1 MGNTKGHCM
10 IQTFK
15 ILGLVVLTIFQSC
28 GLKTG
33 TDSTMLNTKSDNDI
47 FEKYSNDS
55 IRDRI
60 FRIAY
65 ENNSTAPSYIVFIA
79 EDLNTGTKKEIC
91 CEAPFLSGAMHRELR
106 KDYDEISS
114 KYIDSLILEDKDKN
128 FTFRN
133 EEALENISFKAYPDR
148 ETINKIA
155 SQNDLDYYFKKYG
168 ANDSINSIRFDSD
181 SGFVQETF
189 AHVMFKCGIL
199 TSRDCIAGNYIW
211 FGDPNL
217 SMPKLPEIDK

>member
-1 MGNTKGHCM
+1 MGKTKGHCM
-10 IQTFK
+10 KQTYK

-28 GLKTG
+28 GLKSG
-33 TDSTMLNTKSDNDI
+33 IDNTAIDNNSDIDI
-47 FEKYSNDS
+47 FENYSNDS
-55 IRDRI
+55 IRDQI

-65 ENNSTAPSYIVFIA
+65 ENKSTAPSYIVFIA

-91 CEAPFLSGAMHRELR
+91 CESPFLSGAMHRELR
-106 KDYDEISS
+106 KGYDEISS
-114 KYIDSLILEDKDKN
+114 KFIDSLILENKEKI
-128 FTFRN
+128 FKFKN
-133 EEALENISFKAYPDR
+133 EEALENISFKTYPDS
-148 ETINKIA
+148 ESIALIA

-168 ANDSINSIRFDSD
+168 ANDSIKSIRFDID
-181 SGFVQETF
+181 SGFVKETF
-189 AHVMFKCGIL
+189 AHVMFKCGII

>member
-1 MGNTKGHCM
+1 MGNTKGYCM
-10 IQTFK
+10 RQTFK

-28 GLKTG
+28 GLKSG
-33 TDSTMLNTKSDNDI
+33 ADSTVINTNSDIDI
-47 FEKYSNDS
+47 FENYSNDS

-114 KYIDSLILEDKDKN
+114 KYIDSLILEDKDKI
-128 FTFRN
+128 FKFKN
-133 EEALENISFKAYPDR
+133 EEALENIGFKAYPDS
-148 ETINKIA
+148 ETITKIA
-155 SQNDLDYYFKKYG
+155 SQKDLDYYFKKYG
-168 ANDSINSIRFDSD
+168 ANDSIKSIRFDSD
-181 SGFVQETF
+181 SALVQKTF
-189 AHVMFKCGIL
+189 AHVMFKCGII
-199 TSRDCIAGNYIW
+199 TSRDCISGNYIR

-217 SMPKLPEIDK
+217 SMPKFPKINK